1 MHRVIPKAI
10 AFGPAH
16 YRMGL
21 CLAMIRWNLNQV
33 ERLKSPDTKDAALR
47 AAATNAFAA
56 ILTDIEKVGSLENL
70 LLHKV
75 LENLSRVHE

>member
-1 MHRVIPKAI
+1 M
-10 AFGPAH
+10 
-16 YRMGL
+16 
-21 CLAMIRWNLNQV
+21 